1 MIYVFDDYTLDTQR
15 YELRHAGVLCKLEPQ
30 VFNVLAYLLE
40 HHTRVIS
47 KDELLEH
54 FWPQQFVSDVAVNQR
69 VMAAR
74 KALGDNGR
82 VQRYIK
88 TVHGRGYR
96 FVADVTR
103 VESSLVAPSATT
115 IATAMAPPASPG
127 LATLPPRLPETFVG
141 RAAALEALQ
150 QDVLSALHG
159 ERQVVFLTGEAGIG
173 KTTLVDALVA
183 NLASTMLWWIGR
195 GQCIDQYG
203 AGEAYLPLLEA
214 LGQWCRGPD
223 GHHLVALLRQQAPH
237 WLLQMPA
244 FLSPTEYDEL
254 QRRCSGTTRDR
265 MLRELTESLETLS
278 ATYPLLVILEDLHW
292 SDTATLDWLGSVA
305 RRRTPARLVVL
316 GTYRPAEAHRREP
329 AVWKVA
335 EELQRQ
341 GHARVLPLPA
351 LPEAEVA
358 AYVRHRFGDV
368 VWSTGFAE
376 MLYQR
381 TQGHPFFFVTMVDAC
396 VRQGHVVAHPTGWAV
411 HGELDTVRLDVPDS
425 VRQLIERQLEEAQPD
440 EQAVLVAASVAGAEF
455 SAAAV
460 AAALDQATEPVE
472 VCCATLARHGQF
484 LQLQGSAEWP
494 DGTVAGRYGFR
505 HALYHDVLYERIPLS
520 QRLRW
525 HRQIGLRMEAAY
537 GLQTRDIA
545 AELAMHF
552 TRGRD
557 HARAIRY
564 LQHAADNA
572 LSRYANRAA
581 IEHLTAGLAL
591 LHTLPSSVTQQQH
604 ELAMLLT
611 LSSAGL
617 ALQGYAA
624 PEVEQI
630 YRRARTLC
638 EQVGTPQQLYKIL
651 LGLWHC
657 HFVRGEPQTACEL
670 GVQLLAEAQR
680 QSDVVLQVAG
690 HFAFG
695 VSQAFVGEIVTAC
708 EHLTQAVALSTPAQH
723 QPSLA
728 LIGVDLGVFCR
739 AWLSHVL
746 WLLGAPA
753 QALTMNQ
760 AAQALAQDLGHPFT
774 QVLALDYAALLH
786 QWRGDVSRT
795 LALANMAMTL
805 GTEQG
810 FAYYLAWA
818 TILQGWALTAQHQDA
833 TGIAQMR
840 QGLAALQ
847 ATGGEARLPYYLAL
861 LAEAHARA
869 GQTDEGLTVVSDA
882 LSHLRATGE
891 VWYEAELHR
900 LRGALLVQQA
910 TAREQTLLSAAE
922 ACLHQ
927 ALSIAQRQHTKT
939 LALRAAMSLSRLWQS
954 QGKRT
959 EARALL
965 APIYGGFTEGFD
977 TTDLQEAKALL
988 QELEE

>member
-1 MIYVFDDYTLDTQR
+1 M
-15 YELRHAGVLCKLEPQ
+15 
-30 VFNVLAYLLE
+30 
-40 HHTRVIS
+40 
-47 KDELLEH
+47 
-54 FWPQQFVSDVAVNQR
+54 
-69 VMAAR
+69 
-74 KALGDNGR
+74 
-82 VQRYIK
+82 
-88 TVHGRGYR
+88 
-96 FVADVTR
+96 
-103 VESSLVAPSATT
+103 ESSLVAPSPTA
-115 IATAMAPPASPG
+115 AMAMVPPAPSG

-141 RAAALEALQ
+141 REAALEALQ
-150 QDVLSALHG
+150 QDVLMALHG

-173 KTTLVDALVA
+173 KTTLVDALVT
-183 NLASTMLWWIGR
+183 NLASTMQWWIGR

-214 LGQWCRGPD
+214 LGQWCRGPE

-244 FLSPTEYDEL
+244 FLSPTEYDEI

-278 ATYPLLVILEDLHW
+278 ATYPLLVVLEDLHW

-305 RRRTPARLVVL
+305 RRRMPARLVVL
-316 GTYRPAEAHRREP
+316 GTYRPAEAHRHEP
-329 AVWKVA
+329 SVWRVA

-341 GHARVLPLPA
+341 GHAQIRPLPT
-351 LPEAEVA
+351 LPEAGVA
-358 AYVRHRFGDV
+358 AYLRQRFGDGA
-368 VWSTGFAE
+368 WATGLAE

-381 TQGHPFFFVTMVDAC
+381 TQGHPFFFVTMIDAF
-396 VRQGHVVAHPTGWAV
+396 VRQGYLVAHPAGWAF
-411 HGELDTVRLDVPDS
+411 HGELDTVRLGVPDS
-425 VRQLIERQLEEAQPD
+425 VRQLIERQLEDAQPD
-440 EQAVLVAASVAGAEF
+440 EQAILVAASVAGAEF

-460 AAALDQATEPVE
+460 AAALDQAMEPVE
-472 VCCATLARHGQF
+472 MCCATLARHGQF
-484 LQLQGSAEWP
+484 LQLQGTAEWP

-505 HALYHDVLYERIPLS
+505 HALYHDVLYERIPPS

-537 GLQTRDIA
+537 GMQTRDIA
-545 AELAMHF
+545 VELAMHF

-557 HARAIRY
+557 YTRAIHD

-572 LSRYANRAA
+572 LSRYANREA
-581 IEHLTAGLAL
+581 IDHLTAGLAL
-591 LHTLPSSVTQQQH
+591 LHTLPSSVTHQQH

-611 LSSAGL
+611 LSSACL

-638 EQVGTPQQLYKIL
+638 EQVGTPQQLYKTL

-657 HFVRGEPQTACEL
+657 HFVRGEPQTACAL
-670 GVQLLAEAQR
+670 GAQLLAEAQR
-680 QSDVVLQVAG
+680 QPDVVLQVAG
-690 HFAFG
+690 HFACG
-695 VSQAFVGEIVTAC
+695 VSLAFVGEMVTAC
-708 EHLTQAVALSTPAQH
+708 EHLTQAVALSTPTQH
-723 QPSLA
+723 QQSLA

-746 WLLGAPA
+746 WLLGMPA
-753 QALTMNQ
+753 QALAMNQ
-760 AAQALAQDLGHPFT
+760 AAQGLAQDLGHPFT
-774 QVLALDYAALLH
+774 QALALDYAALLH
-786 QWRGDVSRT
+786 QWRGEVSGT
-795 LALANMAMTL
+795 LALANTAMTL

-818 TILQGWALTAQHQDA
+818 TILQGWALTAQHQEA

-869 GQTDEGLTVVSDA
+869 GQADEGLIAVSDA
-882 LSHLRATGE
+882 LAHLNATGE

-910 TAREQTLLSAAE
+910 TGREQTLLSEAE
-922 ACLHQ
+922 ACLHR
-927 ALSIAQRQHTKT
+927 ALSIAHRQHAKP

-965 APIYGGFTEGFD
+965 APIYDWFTEGFD
-977 TTDLQEAKALL
+977 TADLQEAKALL
-988 QELEE
+988 EELGE

>member
-1 MIYVFDDYTLDTQR
+1 MIYIFDNYTLDTQC
-15 YELRHAGVLCKLEPQ
+15 YELRHVGVPCKLEPQ
-30 VFNVLAYLLE
+30 VFNILAYLLE
-40 HHTRVIS
+40 HHTRVVS
-47 KDELLEH
+47 KDELLEQ
-54 FWPQQFVSDVAVNQR
+54 FWPQQFISDVTVNQR

-96 FVADVTR
+96 FVADVTLA
-103 VESSLVAPSATT
+103 ESPLVIP
-115 IATAMAPPASPG
+115 TAMASMAMVSPALPG
-127 LATLPPRLPETFVG
+127 LAALPPRLPETFVG
-141 RAAALEALQ
+141 REAELASLQ
-150 QDVLSALHG
+150 QDVRTALHG
-159 ERQVVFLTGEAGIG
+159 ERQVIFLAGEAGIG
-173 KTTLVDALVA
+173 KTTLVDALVTD
-183 NLASTMLWWIGR
+183 LAAMRTWCIGR

-214 LGQWCRGPD
+214 LGQWCQGPA
-223 GHHLVALLRQQAPH
+223 GPHLVALLRQQAPH
-237 WLLQMPA
+237 WLLQLPA
-244 FLSPTEYDEL
+244 FLSPTEYDEM

-265 MLRELTESLETLS
+265 MLRELTEVVETLS
-278 ATYPLLVILEDLHW
+278 TTYPLLVILEDLHW

-305 RRRTPARLVVL
+305 RRRVPARLVVL
-316 GTYRPAEAHRREP
+316 GTYRPVEAHRREP
-329 AVWKVA
+329 SVWKVA

-341 GHARVLPLPA
+341 GHARVLPLPT
-351 LPEAEVA
+351 LPEAGVA
-358 AYVRHRFGDV
+358 AYLQQRFGDAA
-368 VWSTGFAE
+368 WSTSLAT

-381 TQGHPFFFVTMVDAC
+381 TQGHPFFFITMIDAF
-396 VRQGHVVAHPTGWAV
+396 VRQGHLVAHPTGWAF
-411 HGELDTVRLDVPDS
+411 HGELDTVRFGVPDS
-425 VRQLIERQLEEAQPD
+425 VRQLIERQLAD
-440 EQAVLVAASVAGAEF
+440 VLSGEQEVLAAASVAGAEF

-472 VCCATLARHGQF
+472 VSCATLARHGQF
-484 LQLQGSAEWP
+484 LQLQGAAEWP

-505 HALYHDVLYERIPLS
+505 HALYHDVLYERIPVS

-525 HRQIGLRMEAAY
+525 HRQIGLRMEVAY
-537 GLQTRDIA
+537 GTQTRDIA

-557 HARAIRY
+557 HTRAIHY

-572 LSRYANRAA
+572 LSRYANREASDY
-581 IEHLTAGLAL
+581 LTAGLAL
-591 LHTLPSSVTQQQH
+591 LRTLPSSVTHQQH

-611 LSSAGL
+611 LSSACL

-630 YRRARTLC
+630 YTRARTLC
-638 EQVGTPQQLYKIL
+638 ELVGTPQQRYKIL

-657 HFVRGEPQTACEL
+657 SFVRAEPQTAREL
-670 GVQLLAEAQR
+670 GAQLLAEAQR
-680 QSDVVLQVAG
+680 QPDIVLQVAG
-690 HFAFG
+690 HFALG
-695 VSQAFVGEIVTAC
+695 VSLAFVGEIMTAC
-708 EHLTQAVALSTPAQH
+708 EHLTQALALSTPAQH
-723 QPSLA
+723 QQSLA

-753 QALTMNQ
+753 QALTMHQ
-760 AAQALAQDLGHPFT
+760 AAQALAADLGHPFT

-786 QWRGDVSRT
+786 QWRGEIPHT
-795 LALANMAMTL
+795 LALANTAMTL

-818 TILQGWALTAQHQDA
+818 TILQGWALMAHYQDT
-833 TGIAQMR
+833 TGITQIR

-847 ATGGEARLPYYLAL
+847 ATGGAARLPYYLAL

-869 GQTDEGLTVVSDA
+869 GQPDAGLTAVADA
-882 LSHLRATGE
+882 LAHLSATGE

-900 LRGALLVQQA
+900 LRGTLLIQRAMGQ
-910 TAREQTLLSAAE
+910 EQTLLNEAE
-922 ACLHQ
+922 ACLQ
-927 ALSIAQRQHTKT
+927 KALSVANRQHARS
-939 LALRAAMSLSRLWQS
+939 LALRTAISLCRLWQS

-959 EARALL
+959 AARALL
-965 APIYGGFTEGFD
+965 APMYGWFTEGFD
-977 TTDLQEAKALL
+977 TADLQEAKALL
-988 QELEE
+988 VELEA